1 MEAERRARLPHRLLT
16 ALEWPRAALEA
27 STLPAAWPLLQRVP
41 RGDGQP
47 VLVLPGYWAGD
58 GSTAALRAYLRAL
71 GYRTYRWGLGRNLG
85 LEDGVGGT
93 LLGRLSALHER
104 HGRALSLVG
113 WSLGGVYARELA
125 KLAPERVRQ
134 VVTLGSPFGMARRSA
149 GAGWLASVVF
159 GQAPAPHPAAG
170 RIADP
175 PPVPSTAIVSRS
187 DGIAG
192 FHACREAPGPRAENV
207 EVPGSH
213 IGLGLNPLVLFAIA
227 DRLAQPEG
235 AWKSF
240 DRSGLRG
247 VLYA

>member
-1 MEAERRARLPHRLLT
+1 MAPPRSPPHRLLT
-16 ALEWPRAALEA
+16 ALEWPRAAFEA
-27 STLPAAWPLLQRVP
+27 ATLPAAWPVLRSAP
-41 RGDGQP
+41 RGDGHP
-47 VLVLPGYWAGD
+47 VLVLPGYAAGD
-58 GSTAALRAYLRAL
+58 ASTAALRAYLRAL
-71 GYRTYRWGLGRNLG
+71 GHRAHRWRLGWNLG
-85 LEDGVGGT
+85 LEDGVGGR
-93 LLGRLSALHER
+93 LLARLDALHAR
-104 HGRALSLVG
+104 TGRAVSLVG

-125 KLAPERVRQ
+125 KLAPGRVRQ
-134 VVTLGSPFGMARRSA
+134 VVTLGSPFGMKR
-149 GAGWLASVVF
+149 GGGGWLASMVH
-159 GQAPAPHPAAG
+159 GRAGEPHERR

-192 FHACREAPGPRAENV
+192 FHACLEAPGPRAENL

-235 AWKSF
+235 AWKGF

-247 VLYA
+247 VLYGRVP

>member
-1 MEAERRARLPHRLLT
+1 MARARPPHRLLT

-27 STLPAAWPLLQRVP
+27 STLPAAWPLLQRAP
-41 RGDGQP
+41 RGDGHP

-58 GSTAALRAYLRAL
+58 GSTAALRAYLRGL
-71 GYRTYRWGLGRNLG
+71 GHRAHRWGLGRNLG
-85 LEDGVGGT
+85 LADGVGGT
-93 LLGRLSALHER
+93 LFDRLAALHER
-104 HGRALSLVG
+104 YGRAVSLVG

-134 VVTLGSPFGMARRSA
+134 VVTLGSPFGMARGA
-149 GAGWLASVVF
+149 GGWLASMVH
-159 GQAPAPHPAAG
+159 GADAAA
-170 RIADP
+170 RSRRSIAAA
-175 PPVPSTAIVSRS
+175 PPVPATAIVSRS

-192 FHACREAPGPRAENV
+192 FHACREAPGPRTENV

-213 IGLGLNPLVLFAIA
+213 VGLGLNPLVLFAIA

>member
-1 MEAERRARLPHRLLT
+1 MATSRSRSPHRLLT
-16 ALEWPRAALEA
+16 ALEWPRAAFEA
-27 STLPAAWPLLQRVP
+27 ATLPAAWPVLRSAP
-41 RGDGQP
+41 RGDGHP

-71 GYRTYRWGLGRNLG
+71 GHRAHRWGLGWNLG
-85 LEDGVGGT
+85 LEDGVGGQ
-93 LLGRLSALHER
+93 LLARLDALHAR
-104 HGRALSLVG
+104 YGRAVSLVG

-125 KLAPERVRQ
+125 KLAPARVRQ
-134 VVTLGSPFGMARRSA
+134 VVTLGSPFQLNSG
-149 GAGWLASVVF
+149 GAGWLASMVH
-159 GQAPAPHPAAG
+159 GRAAQRPG
-170 RIADP
+170 RRIADP

-192 FHACREAPGPRAENV
+192 YHACLEPLGPRTENL

-213 IGLGLNPLVLFAIA
+213 IGLGVNPLVLFAIA

-247 VLYA
+247 VLYRRAQ

>member
-1 MEAERRARLPHRLLT
+1 LLT
-16 ALEWPRAALEA
+16 ALEWPRAAFEA
-27 STLPAAWPLLQRVP
+27 STLPAAWLLLRRAP
-41 RGDGQP
+41 RGDGHP

-58 GSTAALRAYLRAL
+58 GSTAALRGYLRAL
-71 GYRTYRWGLGRNLG
+71 GHRAHRWGLGWNLG
-85 LEDGVGGT
+85 LEDGVGGS
-93 LLGRLSALHER
+93 LLGRLVALSER
-104 HGRALSLVG
+104 HGRAVSLVG

-134 VVTLGSPFGMARRSA
+134 VVTLGSPFGMGR
-149 GAGWLASVVF
+149 GGDGWLKRVVYGRASR
-159 GQAPAPHPAAG
+159 PAG
-170 RIADP
+170 RICDA

-192 FHACREAPGPRAENV
+192 FRACCEVPSPYAETV
-207 EVPGSH
+207 QVPGSH
-213 IGLGLNPLVLFAIA
+213 LGLGLNPIVLFAIA